1 MMKDYYTKPVVLM
14 EGTMTNGKYVIK
26 GLRLLILVGSM
37 IGASACSTV
46 SVSSSAKY
54 DPNFDYTRFKTFNWM
69 PKAETSDN
77 LQQTVVAA
85 EVGHMIESEV
95 EKGLEARGFKKLTT
109 GKPDFY
115 LNYHARVQDKVEP
128 QVVTYSCGTRICG
141 SGVDMNRVRE
151 GTLILDIIQ
160 AENNDVVWQGTSVA
174 VVGDPSQRKEIIET
188 AVSQLLSGFP
198 PK

>member
-1 MMKDYYTKPVVLM
+1 M
-14 EGTMTNGKYVIK
+14 IK
-26 GLRLLILVGSM
+26 GLRWIILVGSM

-46 SVSSSAKY
+46 SVNSSAKY
-54 DPNFDYTRFKTFNWM
+54 DPNFDYTRFKTYNWM
-69 PKAETSDN
+69 PKTETPDN
-77 LQQTVVAA
+77 LQQPVIAA
-85 EVGHMIESEV
+85 EVGHMIEAEV

-115 LNYHARVQDKVEP
+115 LNYHARVQDKIEP
-128 QVVTYSCGTRICG
+128 QVRTYSCGTRICG

-160 AENNDVVWQGTSVA
+160 AEDNDVVWQGTSVA
-174 VVGDPSQRKEIIET
+174 VVADPSQRKEIIEK
-188 AVSQLLSGFP
+188 AVSQLLSIFP

>member
-1 MMKDYYTKPVVLM
+1 MI
-14 EGTMTNGKYVIK
+14 NGEHVIK
-26 GLRLLILVGSM
+26 GLRMLILFGAM

-46 SVSSSAKY
+46 SVNSSAKY
-54 DPNFDYTRFKTFNWM
+54 DPKFDYSRFKTFNWL
-69 PKAETSDN
+69 PKTETSDS
-77 LQQTVVAA
+77 LQQTVIAS

-95 EKGLEARGFKKLTT
+95 EKGLEAGGFKKLTT

-115 LNYHARVQDKVEP
+115 LNYHARVQEKVEP
-128 QVVTYSCGTRICG
+128 QVVTYSCGHTICG

-160 AENNDVVWQGTSVA
+160 AEDNDVVWQGTAVA
-174 VVGDPSQRKEIIET
+174 NGVDPSNRKEAIET
-188 AVSQLLSGFP
+188 AVKQLLSVFP